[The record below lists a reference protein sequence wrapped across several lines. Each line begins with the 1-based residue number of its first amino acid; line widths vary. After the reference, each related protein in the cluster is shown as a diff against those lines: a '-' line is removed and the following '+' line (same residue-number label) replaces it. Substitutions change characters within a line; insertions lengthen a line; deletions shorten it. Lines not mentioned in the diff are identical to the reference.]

1 MATERPVA
9 VIMCRKCTKMVSKHV
24 RPLRAIRI
32 QCTVKKIFLS
42 LFSNRM
48 LLIKVGNHKMLVR
61 ITNREDPDH
70 TASDEAV

>member
-42 LFSNRM
+42 LFSNRI
-48 LLIKVGNHKMLVR
+48 LLIKMLVR